1 MLLETTSSSHN
12 RLLRD
17 NRFQHDRSV
26 IPVIPKY
33 SSIVSSLPHN
43 IYFLIYYQIGD
54 LGSRGISQKWNV
66 WKESY
71 AITNM
76 WYDNEPSGN
85 WISLKIKIIQDSM
98 IVTIVIVV
106 TPKNSRNQ
114 ASKIFLFLSI
124 SFCGSQTIHEMISW
138 FSL

>member
-1 MLLETTSSSHN
+1 LLLEATSSSHT

-17 NRFQHDRSV
+17 NRLQHDRSV
-26 IPVIPKY
+26 IPAIFKY
-33 SSIVSSLPHN
+33 SSIVSSLHRN
-43 IYFLIYYQIGD
+43 IYFLIYYQIRD
-54 LGSRGISQKWNV
+54 LGSRGISQEWNV

-85 WISLKIKIIQDSM
+85 WISLRIKIIQDSM

-114 ASKIFLFLSI
+114 APKIFLFLSI

>member
-1 MLLETTSSSHN
+1 MLLETISSSHSP
-12 RLLRD
+12 LLRD
-17 NRFQHDRSV
+17 NRLQHDRSV
-26 IPVIPKY
+26 IPVILKY
-33 SSIVSSLPHN
+33 SSIVSSLQCN
-43 IYFLIYYQIGD
+43 IYFLIYYQIRD
-54 LGSRGISQKWNV
+54 LGSRGISQDWNV

-114 ASKIFLFLSI
+114 APKIFLFLSI